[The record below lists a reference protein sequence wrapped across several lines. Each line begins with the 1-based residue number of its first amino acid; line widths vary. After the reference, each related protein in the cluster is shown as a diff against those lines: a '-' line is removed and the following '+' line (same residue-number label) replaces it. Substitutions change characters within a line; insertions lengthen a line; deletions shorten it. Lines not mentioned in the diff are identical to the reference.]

1 MDTWTSDEVVEWL
14 HSTIRISEEKAEI
27 FRDEE
32 VDGRALL
39 SFTEDRLKND
49 PFFLKTGP
57 RIRIME
63 VINQFKNAPGKDLL
77 LSFFHSLCYSICSSP
92 ARQRVSRAGIAS
104 LGPPSNFVSA
114 FFFQM
119 RTIILVQC
127 INLAYTDS

>member
-14 HSTIRISEEKAEI
+14 HSTIRISKEKAEI

-39 SFTEDRLKND
+39 GFTEDRLKND

-63 VINQFKNAPGKDLL
+63 VINEFKNAPGKDLL

-92 ARQRVSRAGIAS
+92 A
-104 LGPPSNFVSA
+104 
-114 FFFQM
+114 
-119 RTIILVQC
+119 
-127 INLAYTDS
+127 